1 MSRRPDSSYRVTATP
16 NTTQIQPKPESG
28 GSWWLVTPDQFS
40 AVQREQQKRMQGA
53 SSKIDSVTLVPGR

>member
-1 MSRRPDSSYRVTATP
+1 MRRPDSSYRVTATP
-16 NTTQIQPKPESG
+16 NYTVVVPKPESG
-28 GSWWLVTPDQFS
+28 GSWWLVPASQFS